1 MPTAPAAPT
10 TYAARDRLGRPI
22 AKLGKGA
29 YSAVRLHADCEGR
42 PVAVKSYGHA
52 DMEQNACVKQHLMN
66 ENAISARHLDH
77 EHIIA
82 PQTVVRRQGRT
93 EVQMEYAPGGN
104 LGEYARRK
112 NGLSESEARRL
123 FRQIVDA
130 VGYLHAKVLPQ

>member
-1 MPTAPAAPT
+1 MRGPAPSPSP
-10 TYAARDRLGRPI
+10 RP
-22 AKLGKGA
+22 
-29 YSAVRLHADCEGR
+29 R
-42 PVAVKSYGHA
+42 PSPSPGPNL
-52 DMEQNACVKQHLMN
+52 QN
-66 ENAISARHLDH
+66 ENAIAARHLEH
-77 EHIIA
+77 EGIIA

-130 VGYLHAKVLPQ
+130 VGYLHAKVRAEHG